1 MVSAVSAEVQP
12 RVLVGTLRRLSKATQ
27 PWWGSGKASRKGD
40 LNLDLKNGEST
51 RSIKVERGGE
61 QYIPFS
67 GAKENM
73 AHLGLVFFKA
83 GAEGALIII
92 ILLLEHTHV
101 LIIPYIVE
109 CVTALKAFSNQI
121 FFQENFVENVHLII
135 ICYF

>member
-61 QYIPFS
+61 QCIPFS
-67 GAKENM
+67 GAKENV

-83 GAEGALIII
+83 GAEGALKWRVCSNNPLYSRVRDSSQS
-92 ILLLEHTHV
+92 ILKSNFFSGKFCGKCTSHHHMLF
-101 LIIPYIVE
+101 LIW
-109 CVTALKAFSNQI
+109 
-121 FFQENFVENVHLII
+121 
-135 ICYF
+135 